1 MANTGSLVGLT
12 PFQRWQGLNDHSC
25 ELLPVF
31 QEIFSFR
38 ILWVWERERSELIR
52 LDCILTKE
60 QKNHGQNKTKTNQ
73 NRCYYCISLRN
84 QTQETRERK
93 REKGFSFTVF

>member
-38 ILWVWERERSELIR
+38 ILWAWFEPESVAWERERSELIR

-60 QKNHGQNKTKTNQ
+60 QKNHGQNKTKN
-73 NRCYYCISLRN
+73 NPNPL
-84 QTQETRERK
+84 
-93 REKGFSFTVF
+93 V

>member
-38 ILWVWERERSELIR
+38 ILWAWFEPESVAWKRERSELIR

-60 QKNHGQNKTKTNQ
+60 QKITVKTRQKTIPI
-73 NRCYYCISLRN
+73 RWYD
-84 QTQETRERK
+84 
-93 REKGFSFTVF
+93 